1 MYRLRYCIQEESES
15 VSRVK
20 CRCLRHLARDQFV
33 CGKRN
38 PVTRKKLLI
47 EERSFK
53 EALQVVNRGQG
64 DPASTTTTILATSA

>member
-1 MYRLRYCIQEESES
+1 M
-15 VSRVK
+15 
-20 CRCLRHLARDQFV
+20 